1 MNYTS
6 ATRGH
11 WLVAIGAIVIVGST
25 MLQWWQIGGGP
36 GELPQRSG
44 VGISDG
50 PVFFLMFLV
59 SVASLLL
66 VTLPFAS
73 ERPIAIDHPV
83 AYLALFATITIGY
96 FWQLISLAQVQLK
109 PWPVVQTQRLPW
121 PPQRGVGLWLAAVGL
136 VLFARGVFEVFEER
150 RRRLY

>member
-25 MLQWWQIGGGP
+25 MLQWWQIGGGA
-36 GELPQRSG
+36 GELPQSSG
-44 VGISDG
+44 IGIADG
-50 PVFFLMFLV
+50 RVFLMFLL
-59 SVASLLL
+59 SVGSLLL

-73 ERPIAIDHPV
+73 EKPIAIDHPV
-83 AYLALFATITIGY
+83 AYLVIFATIVIGY
-96 FWQLISLAQVQLK
+96 FWRIISLAQVQLK
-109 PWPVVQTQRLPW
+109 PWPVVQTSLMPW
-121 PPQRGVGLWLAAVGL
+121 PPQRGVGLWLAAVGI
-136 VLFARGVFEVFEER
+136 VVFARGVFEVFEER

>member
-25 MLQWWQIGGGP
+25 MLQWWQIGGGL
-36 GELPQRSG
+36 GELPQSSG
-44 VGISDG
+44 IGISDG
-50 PVFFLMFLV
+50 RVFFMFLA
-59 SVASLLL
+59 SVAGLLL

-73 ERPIAIDHPV
+73 EKPVAIDHPV
-83 AYLALFATITIGY
+83 AYLALFATILIAY
-96 FWQLISLAQVQLK
+96 FWRLIALAQIQLK
-109 PWPVVQTQRLPW
+109 PWPVVQTQLMPW
-121 PPQRGVGLWLAAVGL
+121 PPQRGFGLWLAAIGL
-136 VLFARGVFEVFEER
+136 VVFARGVFEVFEER

>member
-36 GELPQRSG
+36 GELPQTTG

-50 PVFFLMFLV
+50 RVFLMFLA
-59 SVASLLL
+59 SVATLLL

-73 ERPIAIDHPV
+73 EKPIGIDHPLS
-83 AYLALFATITIGY
+83 YLGLFALILIGY
-96 FWQLISLAQVQLK
+96 FWRLTTLAQLQLN
-109 PWPVVQTQRLPW
+109 PWPNVQPDLMPW
-121 PPQRGVGLWLAAVGL
+121 PPQRGVGLWLAAVGI
-136 VLFARGVFEVFEER
+136 VIFARGVFEVFEER